1 MATPTERLHRATDE
15 PRSGPVGVAQK
26 PARAMLWLWYVLLLL
41 LIVAVGA
48 GAWWLNTGR
57 EAAPSELPVEQ
68 SVPIA
73 PARPRPAEAEPA
85 ALVAAVEEVEQP
97 AEAPPPDPESRESLR
112 IRPAEL
118 PGTQPVRVREA
129 IRATRRELPATD
141 PVAAAPPVAGPTPI
155 VVYLAQPNRGRVVQ
169 LGAFPTRDQAEETW
183 KRITR
188 TYPYLKTKSKMVNT
202 VDVRGLGGGRPTRM
216 YRLQLGT
223 SSQAQSAVI
232 CQQLD
237 RAGYSCV
244 VVY

>member
-1 MATPTERLHRATDE
+1 MASPTERLHRPNDE

-26 PARAMLWLWYVLLLL
+26 PPRAMLWPWYLLLFL
-41 LIVAVGA
+41 LIALVGA
-48 GAWWLNTGR
+48 GAWWLQTGK

-68 SVPIA
+68 SLPIA
-73 PARPRPAEAEPA
+73 PARPRLADAAPA
-85 ALVAAVEEVEQP
+85 AQVAAVDAIERP
-97 AEAPPPDPESRESLR
+97 AEAPPQEPVPREDLR

-129 IRATRRELPATD
+129 IRATRRQLPATEAIA
-141 PVAAAPPVAGPTPI
+141 VAPPAAGPTPI
-155 VVYLAQPNRGRVVQ
+155 VVYLPQPNRGRVVQ

-188 TYPYLKTKSKMVNT
+188 TYPYLKTKPKMVNT
-202 VDVRGLGGGRPTRM
+202 VEVRGLGGGRATRM

>member
-1 MATPTERLHRATDE
+1 MATPTERLHRANDE
-15 PRSGPVGVAQK
+15 PRSGPVEVAQK
-26 PARAMLWLWYVLLLL
+26 PARAMLWPWYLLLLL

-68 SVPIA
+68 SLPIA
-73 PARPRPAEAEPA
+73 PARPQAADIEPIA
-85 ALVAAVEEVEQP
+85 DATFKDVEQP
-97 AEAPPPDPESRESLR
+97 AEALSQEPVRRESLR

-129 IRATRRELPATD
+129 IRATRRELSATD
-141 PVAAAPPVAGPTPI
+141 PVAAAAPVAGPTPI
-155 VVYLAQPNRGRVVQ
+155 VVYLPQPNRGRVVQ
-169 LGAFPTRDQAEETW
+169 LGAFPTRNQAEETW

-188 TYPYLKTKSKMVNT
+188 AYPYLRTKSKMVNT